1 LESFE
6 ILFSG
11 IFWDLFGSWW
21 DAVAAIINS
30 TGWKGPSSVV
40 EVEENEAKEHICDS
54 ASQSARPG
62 TYGNFLVLWDLLESF
77 GILWNLFESFG
88 ICLDLWGS
96 WDQVIQMWPQHMPN
110 IRMLGSW
117 SGLIVVIGI
126 KQASYQSLDN
136 GVASDW
142 VIIGTPHWL
151 DKIA

>member
-1 LESFE
+1 
-6 ILFSG
+6 
-11 IFWDLFGSWW
+11 
-21 DAVAAIINS
+21 
-30 TGWKGPSSVV
+30 
-40 EVEENEAKEHICDS
+40 
-54 ASQSARPG
+54 
-62 TYGNFLVLWDLLESF
+62 
-77 GILWNLFESFG
+77 
-88 ICLDLWGS
+88 
-96 WDQVIQMWPQHMPN
+96 MPN